1 MWATGYQDGLGGNN
15 DDDIVV
21 SGGSVVDISDGR
33 YGREITASDDFGFN
47 KANMACSVLVEVI
60 PMTGDLDPSAT
71 LQVVGSR
78 IAERQ
83 YQVSKEFRYMS
94 WREDLPL

>member
-1 MWATGYQDGLGGNN
+1 MWATGYQDGLGGSN

-33 YGREITASDDFGFN
+33 YGREIIASEDFDFN
-47 KANMACSVLVEVI
+47 KANMACSVLSEIV
-60 PMTGDLDPSAT
+60 PMAGDLDPSTT

-83 YQVSKEFRYMS
+83 YQV
-94 WREDLPL
+94 RELGRFD